1 MIQYEE
7 NIQIIVMLQVVID
20 IKIQLVHINIW
31 EIQEIDKEMKEVDK
45 RGLEGC
51 ILSVDTSLLCCL
63 LHLSKR
69 VELFVSG

>member
-1 MIQYEE
+1 
-7 NIQIIVMLQVVID
+7 
-20 IKIQLVHINIW
+20 
-31 EIQEIDKEMKEVDK
+31 MKEVDK

-51 ILSVDTSLLCCL
+51 MLSVDTSLLCCL